1 MHTCIHVFSILSF
14 RDDIKLKFVALVTFR
29 CLHEAMTSY
38 DVKKT
43 QLFLKILFPINS
55 NIVKS
60 TTQNTEGG
68 LYLMRDYNKLQFRR
82 NNLP

>member
-43 QLFLKILFPINS
+43 QLVLENFIPDKLKYRKKHHS
-55 NIVKS
+55 
-60 TTQNTEGG
+60 E
-68 LYLMRDYNKLQFRR
+68 Y
-82 NNLP
+82 